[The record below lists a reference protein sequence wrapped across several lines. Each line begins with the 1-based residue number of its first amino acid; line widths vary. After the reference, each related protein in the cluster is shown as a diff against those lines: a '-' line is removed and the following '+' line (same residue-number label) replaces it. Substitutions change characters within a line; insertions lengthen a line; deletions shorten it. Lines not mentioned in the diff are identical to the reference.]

1 MITKTTSKLSANIC
15 TKTSFYF
22 SDKVKGFDIFPL

>member
-1 MITKTTSKLSANIC
+1 MITKTTNQLFSKLL
-15 TKTSFYF
+15 TKNSFYF